1 MKEAEIKETK
11 CDKDKTIPYQN
22 FPKIEK
28 SRPYLAPNFQ
38 EKYDYFLSYFGRF
51 LVKKEAWSHFKDS
64 KSKSHLAYT
73 GAAIPRVSNMQRVWS
88 HHMPV

>member
-11 CDKDKTIPYQN
+11 CDKDKTIPLG

-28 SRPYLAPNFQ
+28 SRPYLVPNFQ

-64 KSKSHLAYT
+64 ESKSHLAYT

-88 HHMPV
+88 HYMPV